1 MNVIQ
6 NLEALT
12 VSDLRKDALA
22 IAEAGYAAI
31 DIDAV
36 IQRKIHVENAQ
47 LHIGE
52 KIYPLTDRRVFFI
65 GIGKCALQA
74 GRAIETL
81 LGDALTAGI
90 VLDISTTGQN
100 KSSKIEVLVG
110 THPLPSET
118 NAEAS
123 KRILEFLSGRSEG
136 DLVIMLISGGGSA
149 LLSLPVAPMTFS
161 DERMLFETLTSRGAP
176 IQELNIVRKHISH
189 ARGGAL
195 AVAAY
200 PAEVVSL
207 VVSDVPGDDIGTIAS
222 GPTALDSSTVADAE
236 AILKRY
242 VVPASTEVAFLE
254 TSKDE
259 KYFKR
264 VTNTLFLSNQDALS
278 KMEEEAVRRGYTTTI
293 VDTHFS
299 GEARDVGHAINEKL
313 RDAPPKTAL
322 LYGGESTV
330 TLGASMGKGGRNQE
344 MALAALKGI
353 QSGELI
359 LPFASDGR
367 DNTEHAG
374 AIADEITRMHIGE
387 KDLLV
392 EEYLDKHSSYDF
404 FEMTGDALVTG
415 PLESNVSDLVI
426 ALKA

>member
-1 MNVIQ
+1 M
-6 NLEALT
+6 
-12 VSDLRKDALA
+12 
-22 IAEAGYAAI
+22 
-31 DIDAV
+31 
-36 IQRKIHVENAQ
+36 
-47 LHIGE
+47 
-52 KIYPLTDRRVFFI
+52 
-65 GIGKCALQA
+65 
-74 GRAIETL
+74 
-81 LGDALTAGI
+81 
-90 VLDISTTGQN
+90 
-100 KSSKIEVLVG
+100 
-110 THPLPSET
+110 
-118 NAEAS
+118 
-123 KRILEFLSGRSEG
+123 
-136 DLVIMLISGGGSA
+136 
-149 LLSLPVAPMTFS
+149 
-161 DERMLFETLTSRGAP
+161 
-176 IQELNIVRKHISH
+176 RKHISH